1 MLGCATV
8 HRELLLVVTFLGMG
22 AWEVLELTLLEPPRH
37 GLWSV
42 VAHAAQVAV
51 ILVATYVVLKLWKE
65 KAARE
70 AELARLVE
78 TAAFVRDEERRRVGY
93 DLHDGIAPLIVSAQQ
108 HLDTCRDTWPDAPDR
123 ARGELE
129 RAATAVRA
137 AITETRRVFMALRPA
152 ALDSTGL
159 ADALRTTAEDTGR
172 AAGWRIHLHESL
184 GAARLPEAV
193 EAAALRIAQ
202 EAIQNARRHA
212 RCAELTIELHRDD
225 GWLTL
230 AVADDGVGFAPSREH
245 GGLGL
250 SSMRERARLLGGR
263 CTVTSEP
270 GRGTRLDVRLPCA

>member
-1 MLGCATV
+1 M
-8 HRELLLVVTFLGMG
+8 HRELLLLAAFLGMA
-22 AWEVLELTLLEPPRH
+22 AWEVLELWLLEPPRH
-37 GLWSV
+37 GVWSLL
-42 VAHAAQVAV
+42 AHGAQVAV
-51 ILVATYVVLKLWKE
+51 VLAATSIVLNLWKE

-108 HLDTCRDTWPDAPDR
+108 HLDTCRDIWPDAPDG
-123 ARGELE
+123 ARKELDQ
-129 RAATAVRA
+129 ATTAVRA

-159 ADALRTTAEDTGR
+159 ADALRTTAEEAGRSTGWHVR
-172 AAGWRIHLHESL
+172 VHETL
-184 GAARLPEAV
+184 GPARLPDAV
-193 EAAALRIAQ
+193 EAAAFRIVQ

-212 RCAELTIELHRDD
+212 HCAQLTIELHCDG

-230 AVADDGVGFAPSREH
+230 GVADDGVGFASAREG

-250 SSMRERARLLGGR
+250 SSMRERARLLGGE

-270 GRGTRLDVRLPCA
+270 GRGTQIGVRLPCA